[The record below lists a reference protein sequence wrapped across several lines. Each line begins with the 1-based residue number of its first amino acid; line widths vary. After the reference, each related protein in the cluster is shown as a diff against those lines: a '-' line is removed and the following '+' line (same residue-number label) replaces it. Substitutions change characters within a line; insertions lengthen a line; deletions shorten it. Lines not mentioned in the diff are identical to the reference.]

1 MLKQPVIKA
10 VQLQYIINKS
20 VFIAIILAAAL
31 GTSAQTASMPSFR
44 AQTVMR
50 SGSPG
55 SIRAG
60 HILVRFKTT
69 PAQGVLDQLNTAF
82 GARAVG
88 KIAEI
93 GVTHLQVPPEAGLA
107 LLGHLRKRSDVEFA
121 EFDSEVQT
129 FLQPDD
135 PYFSTSL
142 ASSHYGTVS
151 QWGPQA
157 VSAPSA
163 WDLTLGVPNIVIA
176 IVDTGADS
184 SHPDL
189 ASKIVGQYS
198 YVGNSAKDGLG

>member
-1 MLKQPVIKA
+1 MLKQPVIKE
-10 VQLQYIINKS
+10 VQFQYIINKF
-20 VFIAIILAAAL
+20 VFIVIILAVVLGAA
-31 GTSAQTASMPSFR
+31 SAQTASTPSFR
-44 AQTVMR
+44 AQTVMT

-69 PAQGVLDQLNTAF
+69 PAQAVLDQLNTAF
-82 GARAVG
+82 GAKAVG

-93 GVTHLQVPPEAGLA
+93 GVTHLQVPPQAGLA
-107 LLGHLRKRSDVEFA
+107 LLGHLRQRSDVEFA
-121 EFDSEVQT
+121 EFDSEVQA

-157 VSAPSA
+157 VSAPS
-163 WDLTLGVPNIVIA
+163 GPH
-176 IVDTGADS
+176 TGS
-184 SHPDL
+184 S
-189 ASKIVGQYS
+189 KYCYS
-198 YVGNSAKDGLG
+198 HRRYRRG